1 MEKYIC
7 IIGIL
12 VNQKSENAPKVQQ
25 ILTKNGSLVLH
36 RSGIPYSKCDRG
48 IINLTV
54 EATPDELDSITKE
67 LGSVKDIVVKS
78 MILAD
83 GADKLQIC
91 NL

>member
-1 MEKYIC
+1 MEKHIG

-25 ILTKNGSLVLH
+25 ILTKYGSLILH

-54 EATPDELDSITKE
+54 EAAPDELDSLTKE
-67 LGSVKDIVVKS
+67 LSSVKDIIVKS
-78 MILAD
+78 MILAND
-83 GADKLQIC
+83 ANQLQIM
-91 NL
+91 